1 MRRRVTTAGAGAAWL
16 LCSAPAQAHLAT
28 TGLGPVYDG
37 VSHLFLSFTDLLPVL
52 ALALLAGLNGTTA
65 ARWAAFVLPAS
76 WLIGGVI
83 GFHAGLASLP
93 PITLSLSLLLLGG
106 LVATDLRLGPPAVSA
121 LAAALG
127 LLHGTMN
134 GADIAL
140 AGRES
145 SALAGIAGAI
155 LVASTLVAAAVV
167 SLQVSWARIVVRV
180 AGSWI
185 AATGLLLLG
194 WSISGRG

>member
-1 MRRRVTTAGAGAAWL
+1 MRRRVTTAGASAAWL
-16 LCSAPAQAHLAT
+16 LSSAPAQAHLAT

-52 ALALLAGLNGTTA
+52 ALAMLAGLNGKTA

-83 GFHAGLASLP
+83 GFHVGLPSLSP
-93 PITLSLSLLLLGG
+93 VTLSFSLLLLGS
-106 LVATDLRLGPPAVSA
+106 LVAADLRLAPLAV
-121 LAAALG
+121 AAVAVALG

-140 AGRES
+140 AGREA

-155 LVASTLVAAAVV
+155 FVTATLLAAAVA
-167 SLQVSWARIVVRV
+167 SLQVPWARIVVRV

-185 AATGLLLLG
+185 AAIGLLLLG